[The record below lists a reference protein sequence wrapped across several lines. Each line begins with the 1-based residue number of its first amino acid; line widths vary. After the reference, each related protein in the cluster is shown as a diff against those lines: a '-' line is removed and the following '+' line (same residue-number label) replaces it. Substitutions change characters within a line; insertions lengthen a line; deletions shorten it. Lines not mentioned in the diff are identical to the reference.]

1 MTTASPL
8 TKFQLFRLF
17 AGMSLLGFGG
27 VLPWAHRILVE
38 KRKIVDQ
45 TQFMEILAFAQ
56 LLPGPTICHIG
67 MIVGHRHGGQGG
79 AWAALAGMIV
89 PPFVF
94 VIGLGMVHQAY
105 GHVGWI
111 QDLLRGMAV
120 ASAALVAAMALRM
133 SLALPRTIRHLVF
146 AAAMFGA
153 IAWLHWPLLL
163 VMLGLGAL
171 SLAIPVKEAQK

>member
-1 MTTASPL
+1 MTDTPL

-17 AGMSLLGFGG
+17 AGMSLMGFGG
-27 VLPWAHRILVE
+27 VMPWAHRILVE
-38 KRKIVDQ
+38 RRRIVDP
-45 TQFMEILAFAQ
+45 TQFLEILAYAQ

-67 MIVGHRHGGQGG
+67 MIVGHRQCGQGG

-94 VIGLGMVHQAY
+94 VVGLATLHQIY
-105 GHVGWI
+105 GQAGWI

-133 SLALPRTIRHLVF
+133 SLALPRTIRNLIF
-146 AAAMFGA
+146 AAAMFAG
-153 IAWLHWPLLL
+153 IALLHWPLLL
-163 VMLGLGAL
+163 VMLGLGAM
-171 SLAIPVKEAQK
+171 SLAIPVRER

>member
-1 MTTASPL
+1 MTTARSL
-8 TKFQLFRLF
+8 TKFQLFRMF

-38 KRKIVDQ
+38 RHKIVDPA
-45 TQFMEILAFAQ
+45 QFMEILSFAQ

-89 PPFVF
+89 PPFAF
-94 VIGLGMVHQAY
+94 VVALALLHQRY
-105 GHVGWI
+105 GHLVWVE
-111 QDLLRGMAV
+111 DVLRGMAV

-133 SLALPRTIRHLVF
+133 SLALPRTFRAVLF
-146 AAAMFGA
+146 AAAMFAG

-171 SLAIPVKEAQK
+171 SLAIPAKDGKK